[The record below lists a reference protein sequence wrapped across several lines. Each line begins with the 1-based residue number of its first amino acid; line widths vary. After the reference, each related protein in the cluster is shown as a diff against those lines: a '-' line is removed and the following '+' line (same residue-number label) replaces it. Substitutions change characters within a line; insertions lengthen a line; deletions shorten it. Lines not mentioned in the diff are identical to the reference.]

1 MLMDILFKSLHNLD
15 LESDEPVSKEI
26 HADFESYLQE
36 YIAFSTTEN
45 DTKRDYTLRDENTTV
60 VRCVADIISGVI
72 AGLEDLGSLSDS
84 IARKLLFVEKDVQE
98 DVLRLGIQVQKG
110 SVIQALIEDDDGY
123 KYIIAKVEHS
133 EFFEVENYRRDIGF
147 PSENKR
153 VWKSAVIS
161 WRSID
166 GELSFAGA
174 RVYAKSGEHYWTN
187 SFLEMDPAN
196 EDEKNTQIVYAEI
209 NRVLNSKVK
218 EQSPAD
224 YTKLQNAVIAT
235 LQSERQINYPEMI
248 QNIFGSY
255 QPTDETLKMEP
266 IIEKLQAL
274 QNAGKFDTQFN
285 SYPKAVKNIKKR
297 KYQISTNIELILHEG
312 IDNLSKNVQSITT
325 SEGDKYIQVLC
336 ENEKVFRAFLT
347 K

>member
-1 MLMDILFKSLHNLD
+1 MDILFKSLHNLD

-45 DTKRDYTLRDENTTV
+45 DTKRDYTIRDENTTV
-60 VRCVADIISGVI
+60 VRCVSDIILGVI
-72 AGLEDLGSLSDS
+72 EGREDMVSMADS

-98 DVLRLGIQVQKG
+98 DVQRLGTQIQKG
-110 SVIQALIEDDDGY
+110 SVIQTLIEDGGCY
-123 KYIIAKVEHS
+123 KYIIAKVEHL
-133 EFFEVENYRRDIGF
+133 EYIEAQNFRRDIGF

-161 WRSID
+161 WNIIG

-174 RVYAKSGEHYWTN
+174 KVYAKSGEHYWTK

-196 EDEKNTQIVYAEI
+196 TDETNTRIVYAEI
-209 NRVLNSKVK
+209 NRVLNLKVK
-218 EQSPAD
+218 EQSVAD
-224 YTKLQNAVIAT
+224 YTRLQNAVIAT

-248 QNIFGSY
+248 QSIFGSY
-255 QPTDETLKMEP
+255 QPTDETLEMEP
-266 IIEKLQAL
+266 IKEKLRAL
-274 QNAGKFDTQFN
+274 QNTGKFDTQFN
-285 SYPKAVKNIKKR
+285 AYPKAVKNYKKR
-297 KYQISTNIELILHEG
+297 RYQVSANIELVLQEG
-312 IDNLSKNVQSITT
+312 IDNLSKNVKSITT

-336 ENEKVFRAFLT
+336 DNEKVFRAFLT